1 MLFIAIW
8 LLGECVD
15 LDFVCKINLSIPL
28 MNKLMSLVVDDIKKL
43 WTQKT
48 TICDSSR
55 LHKITLVDM
64 DLTPSSK
71 MRKV

>member
-1 MLFIAIW
+1 MVLIAIW

-15 LDFVCKINLSIPL
+15 LGFVFKINLSFPL
-28 MNKLMSLVVDDIKKL
+28 MNKLMLLVDNIKKL
-43 WTQKT
+43 LTQKT

-55 LHKITLVDM
+55 LHKVTLVDM
-64 DLTPSSK
+64 DLAPSSK